1 MRSSIGILAFIGFG
15 AVAVAFADPSA
26 TETATTATA
35 APAAKATAAAP
46 AQPAAASTPATSS
59 ATPAAPK
66 VAAPAAS
73 TSAAEEERERHFLSE
88 GYRPEM
94 RNGEKVFCRRE
105 ETLGSRLRP
114 TKMCAS
120 ALQLTETERQAKSSM
135 DGSVMQHS
143 NPTGK

>member
-35 APAAKATAAAP
+35 TPAAQATATAAA
-46 AQPAAASTPATSS
+46 QPAAPATS

-88 GYRPEM
+88 GYRLEM

-105 ETLGSRLRP
+105 EMLGSRLGAQ
-114 TKMCAS
+114 KVCAS
-120 ALQLTETERQAKSSM
+120 ALQLTETERQAKASM
-135 DGSVMQHS
+135 DGSIMQHS
-143 NPTGK
+143 NPTGH

>member
-15 AVAVAFADPSA
+15 AVSVAFADPSA

-35 APAAKATAAAP
+35 APAAQATATAP
-46 AQPAAASTPATSS
+46 AQPAAPATS

-88 GYRPEM
+88 GYRLEM

-105 ETLGSRLRP
+105 EMLGSRLGAQ
-114 TKMCAS
+114 KVCAS
-120 ALQLTETERQAKSSM
+120 ALQLTETERQAKASM

>member
-1 MRSSIGILAFIGFG
+1 MRSSIGILAFIGLG

-35 APAAKATAAAP
+35 APTAQASAAAP
-46 AQPAAASTPATSS
+46 AQPAAASTPASS

-88 GYRPEM
+88 GYRLEM
-94 RNGEKVFCRRE
+94 RNGEKMFCRRE
-105 ETLGSRLRP
+105 EVLGSRLGAQ
-114 TKMCAS
+114 KVCAS
-120 ALQLTETERQAKSSM
+120 ALQLTETERQAKASM
-135 DGSVMQHS
+135 DGSVMQHA
-143 NPTGK
+143 NPTGR